1 MIPNQS
7 NNTNGCN
14 PISSNCVVWQGPD
27 LECIELCN
35 GDTVSDVVA
44 KLAHALCEC
53 CDPLNRSATGRS
65 ALSNGDISTIV
76 QGCITIGQG
85 RDATDLNELLQFIID
100 KICQTDDTLSRSSS
114 VNPAAFATSYAL
126 PLPAN
131 AQFDQGSTRVT
142 EQVLYDQAT
151 NSGWIIT
158 MGNYMASVRDSVTAV
173 QRTLQN
179 HEERITVIERSGGGT
194 TVGSKAA
201 AGNAEK
207 VVSKYLSSGVVTAG
221 KLALTVEKQLFE
233 LRRATGLPGALLK
246 AVAYQQ
252 QGLAAE
258 DRLNGKGTM
267 GVLNGFNGAPR
278 TVADAIKNLWIT
290 TNDMRAA
297 VADIKASTTP
307 SGCKDVTFSCIANIK
322 RTSAGSWSH
331 LSLDFRGSDIPTG
344 WSDSGT
350 GRQTKI
356 TVTDAS
362 LNVYTTFVDVA
373 GKYQRST
380 PLQITDIGTV
390 DKTSNLVVKVEFGAT
405 NETNDCGETVNINVT
420 NASPCPTLTSSSST
434 EKSLSYTY
442 SNVGL
447 ASGGSAT
454 VAVNLLNSLGSVI
467 QTKTYSA
474 WGGGVT
480 GSFVGLTAGTTY
492 QLQFQMTTSAGIT
505 TACPADTL
513 VTSAPSCTSSRI
525 TSTAYSSSLTDKKT
539 GANEILIATYDDTLN
554 VYETRATFNDSG
566 LPLVIL
572 NTGGTTPATPFTSAG
587 NFISNNPVDS
597 ITCGTSTYTAT
608 GMSTAMVDSG
618 WKYVGALTSP
628 SSSIFYV
635 YALVN
640 GNTKTVTEVV
650 FCCDCKQIS
659 LVADPQYGVFYCK
672 TGGTTDCKI
681 NVIGDTSQNLVT
693 PLWTIVNQPANGT
706 ITYSPGKSTST
717 QGCFTY
723 QNNGNVW
730 TADSFTVKLKNSC
743 STTATINVPIVKM
756 QPIRRIDEDIL
767 VFLDTTTF
775 SFSDASKIKNTF
787 NSIKTTLISTFS
799 WTGNLYFIPLTSS
812 SGGVREPGDYIK
824 HLKGII
830 DSENGQTS
838 DSIEIATGGGTWDVW
853 KALPPYFTAA
863 TGSINRTTWSA
874 SMTIFS
880 FVNQTNTKG
889 TYGGANLAAGW
900 STPTQPST
908 KLTSSITDAKY
919 LQDFDGLLNITD
931 TTSTL
936 QAWATGI
943 QAKYP
948 ATGDWKAASIPFE
961 YNHFII
967 NMITGSINESAAA
980 ALQILGATAGAK
992 MAGRN
997 FYGAKIGG
1005 VQFPIDLQAYLL
1017 DGVAASPVP
1026 YTGGT
1031 GVGSNAVVGLENKDV
1046 VPHMYFENGIDW
1058 DTTNTAVK
1066 AAFLAMVGIIEG
1078 SLQNAPTATM
1088 SSRMLSSSSEFA
1100 FDASA
1105 AATACGRIGSAAH
1118 EYKVWNASGDLFKPG
1133 EKAYYSQ
1140 SGATLAQAPYE
1151 LAAGWYAVNDGGTNK
1166 RAEYVPAGPNYWQ
1179 NASTC

>member
-1 MIPNQS
+1 MIPNKS

-27 LECIELCN
+27 LECIDLCH
-35 GDTVSDVVA
+35 GDTVSDVIA

-53 CDPLNRSATGRS
+53 CDPLNRSGNARS
-65 ALSNGDISTIV
+65 ALSNTDISTIV
-76 QGCITIGQG
+76 QGCITVGQE
-85 RDATDLNELLQFIID
+85 RDAENLNELLQFIID
-100 KICQTDDTLSRSSS
+100 KICQTDETLSRSSS

-158 MGNYMASVRDSVTAV
+158 MGNYMTSVRDSVTSI
-173 QRTLQN
+173 QKTLQN
-179 HEERITVIERSGGGT
+179 HEERLSVIERTGGGT

-201 AGNAEK
+201 SGTGEQ
-207 VVSKYLSSGVVTAG
+207 VVSRYLSSGVVTAG
-221 KLALTVEKQLFE
+221 KLALTIEKQVFE

-246 AVAYQQ
+246 AISYQQ
-252 QGLAAE
+252 QGLAA
-258 DRLNGKGTM
+258 DNRLNGNGVM
-267 GVLNGFNGAPR
+267 GNLNGFTGSPR

-297 VADIKASTTP
+297 VADIKANTTP
-307 SGCKDVTFSCIANIK
+307 SGCKDVKFNCIANIK
-322 RTSAGSWSH
+322 RTSAGAWSH
-331 LSLDFRGSDIPTG
+331 LSLDFRGSDIPVG

-405 NETNDCGETVNINVT
+405 NEVNDCAETVNINVT
-420 NASPCPTLTSSSST
+420 NASPCPTLSSSSST

-467 QTKTYSA
+467 QSKTYSA

-480 GSFVGLTAGTTY
+480 GSFTGLTAGTTY
-492 QLQFQMTTSAGIT
+492 QLQFQMTTSAGIST
-505 TACPADTL
+505 SCPPDTL

-525 TSTAYSSSLTDKKT
+525 ASTSYSSSLTDKKT
-539 GANEILIATYDDTLN
+539 GANEILLATYDDTLN
-554 VYETRATFNDSG
+554 VYETRATFNDAG
-566 LPLVIL
+566 LPIVIL
-572 NTGGTTPATPFTSAG
+572 STGGATPTTAFTSAG
-587 NFISNNPVDS
+587 DFISNNPVDS
-597 ITCGTSTYTAT
+597 ITCGGTTYTAT
-608 GMSTAMVDSG
+608 GMTTAMTESG
-618 WKYVGALTSP
+618 WKYSGALTAP
-628 SSSIFYV
+628 GGSIFYV
-635 YALVN
+635 YALIN

-659 LVADPQYGVFYCK
+659 LIVDPTYGVFYCK
-672 TGGTTDCKI
+672 TGGTVDCKI
-681 NVIGDTSQNLVT
+681 NIVGDTSQNLVT
-693 PLWTIVNQPANGT
+693 PQWTIVNQPASGT
-706 ITYSPGKSTST
+706 ITYSPGKSSST

-723 QNNGNVW
+723 SNNGNVW
-730 TADSFTVKLKNSC
+730 TSDSFTVKLKNSC

-756 QPIRRIDEDIL
+756 QPMRRIDEDIL

-775 SFSDASKIKNTF
+775 SYSDASKIKNTF
-787 NSIKTTLISTFS
+787 NSIKSALVSTFS

-838 DSIEIATGGGTWDVW
+838 DSIEIATGGGTWDTW
-853 KALPPYFTAA
+853 KALPPYWSSA
-863 TGSINRTTWSA
+863 TGSVNRTTWSA

-880 FVNQTNTKG
+880 FVNQVNTKG
-889 TYGGANLAAGW
+889 TYGGTNLAAGW
-900 STPTQPST
+900 TGQPSSKST
-908 KLTSSITDAKY
+908 TATTDAQYK
-919 LQDFDGLLNITD
+919 QDFDCLLNITD
-931 TTSTL
+931 TTSTA
-936 QAWATGI
+936 QQWSTNI

-967 NMITGSINESAAA
+967 NMITGSINDTAAA
-980 ALQILGATAGAK
+980 ALQILGATTGAK
-992 MAGRN
+992 MPGRN
-997 FYGAKIGG
+997 FYGSKVGG
-1005 VQFPIDLQAYLL
+1005 VQFPVDLQAYLL
-1017 DGVAASPVP
+1017 DGVASLPVP
-1026 YTGGT
+1026 YTGAT
-1031 GVGSNAVVGLENKDV
+1031 GVGSNAIVGLENKDV

-1066 AAFLAMVGIIEG
+1066 AAFLGMFGITEG
-1078 SLQNAPTATM
+1078 SLHNVPTATM

-1100 FDASA
+1100 FDASD
-1105 AATACGRIGSAAH
+1105 AATACSRIGNAAH
-1118 EYKVWNASGDLFKPG
+1118 EYKIWNSTGNLFDANV
-1133 EKAYYSQ
+1133 KAYQSQ